1 MKYVFVIARV
11 LLGLV
16 FTVFGLNGFLH
27 FFPNPSLAGLA
38 GQFMGA
44 LVGSHYYVIAFGTE
58 VIGGVLLLSNLYVPL
73 ALALLGPVIVNILSF
88 HMFLDAENVAPAIV
102 VTVLWFVVFSQVRSS
117 FAGLFV
123 AKKAGLKSSSRAE
136 ALGAA

>member
-1 MKYVFVIARV
+1 MKYAFVIARV

-16 FTVFGLNGFLH
+16 FAVFGLNGFIH
-27 FFPNPSLAGLA
+27 FFPTPPMPGLA

-44 LVGSHYYVIAFGTE
+44 LLGSHYYVIAFGTE
-58 VIGGVLLLSNLYVPL
+58 LIGGVLLLSNRYVPL
-73 ALALLGPVIVNILSF
+73 ALTLLGPVIVNILSF
-88 HMFLDAENVAPAIV
+88 HMFLDSENMAPAIV
-102 VTVLWFVVFSQVRSS
+102 VTVLWFLVFAQVRSS

-123 AKKAGLKSSSRAE
+123 AKNAGLKSRSRAE